1 MLTAHLPSGYVL
13 ARLVGRPAPLVLAA
27 ALSGSMVPDLDML
40 WFHFVDNGAI
50 HHHRYWPH
58 IPLIWFGIAL
68 VSLALLLRTH
78 YLTAGLAF
86 FAAIFLH
93 LALDTITGGILW
105 LYPVNDRLFTLVVVP
120 ATQSH
125 WVLSFILHWTFLL
138 ELAVWAMAAWLW
150 VRRPRPNIAV
160 SA

>member
-1 MLTAHLPSGYVL
+1 M
-13 ARLVGRPAPLVLAA
+13 ARDKRPDSQRQTWWLLAA

-40 WFHFVDNGAI
+40 WFHLVDNGAI

-150 VRRPRPNIAV
+150 VRRPGPNIAV